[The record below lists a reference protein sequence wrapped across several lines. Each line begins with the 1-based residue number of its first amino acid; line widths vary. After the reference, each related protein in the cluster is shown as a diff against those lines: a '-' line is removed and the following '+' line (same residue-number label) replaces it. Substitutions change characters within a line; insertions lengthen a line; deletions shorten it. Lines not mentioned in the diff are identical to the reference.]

1 MRSMLGQ
8 TPERA
13 PVRAAPNG
21 TMPVTDTPT
30 VKEIP
35 YDYVARFTLKGKR
48 GERVQDVI
56 NISTDGA
63 FVATAIGYSFIPGLS
78 VRDQIVSV
86 NFPIGDPDGGDNPPF
101 FVFNPPFDRLG
112 GYFTPFADQLIPSD
126 GTNSQEQERKR
137 QQLEQLIVSPIRSA
151 LVWLCGID
159 FKYSIIDSGSG
170 RELQNRPIHNI
181 AGLGK
186 ADGERP
192 FRYLAKPQL
201 FMPRSTIRIEV
212 EEVSEGPLYQG
223 AELFMVFHGYKML
236 GYGT

>member
-1 MRSMLGQ
+1 MLGQ

-13 PVRAAPNG
+13 LVRATPNG

-35 YDYVARFTLKGKR
+35 YDYVARFVLLGQR
-48 GERVQDVI
+48 GNRVPDVI

-63 FVATAIGYSFIPGLS
+63 FVAVAIGYSFVP
-78 VRDQIVSV
+78 VR
-86 NFPIGDPDGGDNPPF
+86 
-101 FVFNPPFDRLG
+101 L
-112 GYFTPFADQLIPSD
+112 ADQPRTVVINLLDEASTTASLVNIFAGKVVRTLSTD
-126 GTNSQEQERKR
+126 N
-137 QQLEQLIVSPIRSA
+137 IYSPIEPSLENA
-151 LVWLCGID
+151 LAPIFPSLLARLAGID
-159 FKYSIIDSGSG
+159 FKYSIIDSGTG
-170 RELQNRPIHNI
+170 RELQNQPIHNI

-212 EEVSEGPLYQG
+212 EEISEGPLYQG

>member
-1 MRSMLGQ
+1 
-8 TPERA
+8 
-13 PVRAAPNG
+13 
-21 TMPVTDTPT
+21 MPVTDTPT

-35 YDYVARFTLKGKR
+35 YDYVARFVLLGQR
-48 GERVQDVI
+48 SNRIQDVI

-63 FVATAIGYSFIPGLS
+63 FVATAIAYSFIPGLA
-78 VRDQIVSV
+78 VKNPIP
-86 NFPIGDPDGGDNPPF
+86 FPSLNNEGPPSLVASLLFPFVELPIEGD
-101 FVFNPPFDRLG
+101 
-112 GYFTPFADQLIPSD
+112 TP
-126 GTNSQEQERKR
+126 QEQERKR
-137 QQLEQLIVSPIRSA
+137 QQFEQLVVSPIRCFLA
-151 LVWLCGID
+151 RLCGID

-212 EEVSEGPLYQG
+212 EEVSEGPFYQG
-223 AELFMVFHGYKML
+223 AELFIVFHGYKIL